1 MAVYRWIYANAK
13 MEGNKKDYH
22 VRICDPALENYKQI
36 LIRLSNRLL
45 STNKRY
51 GEAERQVCWFA
62 GYLDEKI
69 YVVAMGGDQKA
80 LLGVSPD
87 GYRSQHCVL
96 AYGFTGAD
104 ARLYKKSDRMFE
116 PLKEIMREIQQT
128 GRDIEPAEKQM
139 TGMDFSAYVERPQ
152 NGGSKSGPNIRKSTE
167 ENDDSLWKQS
177 LQRPA
182 MTGIISVEDAKK
194 LLQIFPGGSVTVI
207 EDVELTYHGNETKSK
222 KNVLRDLE
230 EREEQKKLEKEKA
243 DKELEELQQ
252 QVEASKKEL
261 EKMEAAGQ
269 KKNKSRALFGFVV
282 LLIIILLFL
291 AFLWTRPFREWA
303 VANCIILLSK
313 ISEVKAYYLAKWF

>member
-1 MAVYRWIYANAK
+1 
-13 MEGNKKDYH
+13 MEGNRKDYH
-22 VRICDPALENYKQI
+22 VRICDPALEDCKQT

-87 GYRSQHCVL
+87 GYRNQHCVL

-104 ARLYKKSDRMFE
+104 VRLYKKSDRMFK

-128 GRDIEPAEKQM
+128 GRDVVPVEKQM
-139 TGMDFSAYVERPQ
+139 TGMDFSAYVENPQ
-152 NGGSKSGPNIRKSTE
+152 DGGLRSGPNIRKSTG

-194 LLQIFPGGSVTVI
+194 LLQLFPGGSVTVM
-207 EDVELTYHGNETKSK
+207 EDVELTYNGNGIKRENS
-222 KNVLRDLE
+222 VLRDLE
-230 EREEQKKLEKEKA
+230 EREEQKQREKEKA
-243 DKELEELQQ
+243 DKELEELQRRA
-252 QVEASKKEL
+252 EASEKEL
-261 EKMEAAGQ
+261 EKMMAARQ
-269 KKNKSRALFGFVV
+269 KKNKSRVPFGFVV
-282 LLIIILLFL
+282 LVIIAVLVL
-291 AFLWTRPFREWA
+291 AFLWIRSFREWV
-303 VANCIILLSK
+303 VANRIVLLSK